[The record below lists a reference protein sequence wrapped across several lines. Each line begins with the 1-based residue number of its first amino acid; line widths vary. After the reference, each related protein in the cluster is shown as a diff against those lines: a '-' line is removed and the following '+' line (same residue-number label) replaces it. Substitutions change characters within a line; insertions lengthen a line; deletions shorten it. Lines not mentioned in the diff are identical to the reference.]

1 MPRILLYSDEPVL
14 SKGLESVL
22 QQVEGFDLL
31 PSCGTVALLMEQMAS
46 DAPDLVLM
54 DLTAEVTF
62 GVLSDM
68 KHAPTRTK
76 IVLWVN
82 TISTELAFQ
91 AMGLGVRGILRKT
104 LPTDLQVKC
113 LQKVHAG
120 ELWFEKAL
128 TDSFLCARRVA
139 LTQREGQLVS
149 LLSQGLKNKEI
160 AATLTITEG
169 TVKVYLS
176 RLFQK
181 VGVRDRFELALFGL
195 KNLTTGQLPVGEKG
209 QRIGPSAMPGLRSL
223 VLERPPEP
231 AAPPHFA
238 PARAV
243 LPRY

>member
-1 MPRILLYSDEPVL
+1 MTRILLYSDEPIL
-14 SKGLESVL
+14 AKGLESVL
-22 QQVEGFDLL
+22 RQVEGFELL
-31 PSCGTVALLMEQMAS
+31 PTCGTLAGLMEQIS
-46 DAPDLVLM
+46 QGLPDLVLM
-54 DLTAEVTF
+54 DLTPEITF
-62 GVLSDM
+62 AVLSDM
-68 KHAPTRTK
+68 KQVMSHCK

-82 TISTELAFQ
+82 SISTELAFQ
-91 AMGLGVRGILRKT
+91 SMGLGVRGILRKT

-113 LQKVHAG
+113 LQKVQTG

-160 AATLTITEG
+160 TTTLMISEG

-181 VGVRDRFELALFGL
+181 VGVKDRFELALFGL

-209 QRIGPSAMPGLRSL
+209 QRTNPSMMPGLRSL
-223 VLERPPEP
+223 ALERPTDPRPPVPNRLTEP
-231 AAPPHFA
+231 MRP
-238 PARAV
+238 
-243 LPRY
+243 L